1 MNPSQTAIM
10 SLEESRPRGTVLD
23 ERADR
28 CRVCEV
34 EFFSMQGVQRL
45 EMRVRPQAV
54 PFEQP
59 KPPCQVER
67 IEFD

>member
-10 SLEESRPRGTVLD
+10 SLEESRPRGTGLD

-34 EFFSMQGVQRL
+34 EFFFDARRVVALSMRGIW
-45 EMRVRPQAV
+45 
-54 PFEQP
+54 FG
-59 KPPCQVER
+59 
-67 IEFD
+67 F

>member
-28 CRVCEV
+28 RRVCEV

-45 EMRVRPQAV
+45 DRRAG
-54 PFEQP
+54 FGL
-59 KPPCQVER
+59 
-67 IEFD
+67 D